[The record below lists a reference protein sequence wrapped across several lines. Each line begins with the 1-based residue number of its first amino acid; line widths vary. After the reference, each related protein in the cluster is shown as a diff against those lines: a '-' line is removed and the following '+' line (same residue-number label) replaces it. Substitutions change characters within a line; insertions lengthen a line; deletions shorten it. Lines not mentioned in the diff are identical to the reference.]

1 MPTMKRMIGRLL
13 IGIVKGLLVGGLLGF
28 ALTWLGLGAPVWF
41 IAYPAAALVGVLVGL
56 IAGKP
61 IWAADARI
69 EAGLKAFVGAL
80 LGVGLMFAARK
91 WLTMEVPV
99 PLDVLG
105 VMRPSLNEAAG
116 ASRSLGVVA
125 ITSLAMIAA
134 LLGGFYEADNDDA
147 GAASQKSG
155 AAGAASQKSATGGPR
170 VALDEA
176 DELDEDEGAEQD
188 KKQARK

>member
-116 ASRSLGVVA
+116 ASRSFGVVA

-155 AAGAASQKSATGGPR
+155 AAGAASQKSAAGGPR

>member
-1 MPTMKRMIGRLL
+1 MKRMIGRLL

-99 PLDVLG
+99 PLDALG
-105 VMRPSLNEAAG
+105 VMRPALNEAAG

-147 GAASQKSG
+147 GGAERKSG
-155 AAGAASQKSATGGPR
+155 AAGAQKGAAGGPR
-170 VALDEA
+170 VAVDEA

-188 KKQARK
+188 RKQARK

>member
-13 IGIVKGLLVGGLLGF
+13 IGIVKGLLVGALLGF
-28 ALTWLGLGAPVWF
+28 ALAQVGFAAPAWF
-41 IAYPAAALVGVLVGL
+41 IAYPAAALTGVLVGL

-80 LGVGLMFAARK
+80 LGAGLMFAARR
-91 WLTMEVPV
+91 WLTLPVPV
-99 PLDVLG
+99 PLGALG
-105 VMRPSLNEAAG
+105 GANASLSEAAG
-116 ASRSLGVVA
+116 SAGTLGGLA

-147 GAASQKSG
+147 GASASQKGGEG
-155 AAGAASQKSATGGPR
+155 AQKSAGRGPR
-170 VALDEA
+170 VAIDEA
-176 DELDEDEGAEQD
+176 EDELDEDEGAEQGR
-188 KKQARK
+188 KEARK